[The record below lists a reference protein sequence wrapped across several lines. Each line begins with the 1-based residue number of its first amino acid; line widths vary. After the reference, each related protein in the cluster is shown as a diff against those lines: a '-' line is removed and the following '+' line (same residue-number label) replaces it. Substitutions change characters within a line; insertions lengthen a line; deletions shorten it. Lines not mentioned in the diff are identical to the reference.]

1 MRRVESQDYRLPVVP
16 AEVIDLG
23 VPAGVE
29 SLVDDLQPAR
39 PVEETGT
46 LDRRRRVLRNLLDQ
60 AATEA
65 RTVVKENRYT
75 DVDYQNEHGR
85 YYSSLFRSYPST
97 AKRLHFFIEPPPST
111 VGDPAAAASFQGLA
125 YRGYSVVR
133 PVPGAPVGRTMLAPP
148 RALADAVT
156 CLAVDRPNLFGVTHP
171 IEAMP
176 FTSQDGQL
184 GVCAHAAAWMVAYYH
199 RLRNGGARWLPG
211 DIAAAATP
219 SANHMRPVASD
230 GLTVEQ
236 LADTLRNLGLPCLLY
251 RPTNLPPGETLTKI
265 ALRYLDSSFPI
276 IVATDRH
283 AFVLIGYQSK
293 RTRLRRRVQF
303 VCHDD
308 DRGPYRPW
316 EPRSGQDTWRCLIV
330 PLPPDIYVPG
340 ERAEPLGRERL
351 RRQLMESSGEPRHG
365 SAPFSRRTQEA
376 CRKLLNQLN
385 GEVELVTSAVR
396 SNQMKSWMTERGAPA
411 DVADAYR
418 RIPMPKWVWVV
429 EAVRM
434 KDYAERRPS
443 VVAEV
448 LIDATD
454 HSRDMRTLA
463 WRVPGSMWH
472 WEPDTDYVG
481 EKRLS
486 DTGEVPLYSLS
497 ASAWRRPLDR
507 R

>member
-1 MRRVESQDYRLPVVP
+1 MRNNEPTSGLPPVAP
-16 AEVIDLG
+16 AEVLDLG
-23 VPAGVE
+23 LPAGVE
-29 SLVDDLQPAR
+29 SLIDGLQPAR
-39 PVEETGT
+39 PVEGART

-60 AATEA
+60 VATQA

-97 AKRLHFFIEPPPST
+97 ANRLHFFVEPPPAT
-111 VGDPAAAASFQGLA
+111 VGDPGAAASFQGLS

-148 RALADAVT
+148 CGLADAVT

-171 IEAMP
+171 VEAMP
-176 FTSQDGQL
+176 FISQDGQL

-219 SANHMRPVASD
+219 TANPMRPVASD

-236 LADTLRNLGLPCLLY
+236 LAETLRNLGLPCLIY
-251 RPTNLPPGETLTKI
+251 RPTNLPPGETLTKV
-265 ALRYLDSSFPI
+265 ALRYLDSSLPV
-276 IVATDRH
+276 IVATARH

-316 EPRSGQDTWRCLIV
+316 DPKRGQDPWQCLIV

-351 RRQLMESSGEPRHG
+351 RRQLMESSGPSRPG
-365 SAPFSRRTQEA
+365 TLPFSQETQAA
-376 CRKLLNQLN
+376 CRQLLKELN

-396 SNQMKSWMTERGAPA
+396 SNQLKSWMTERGAPA
-411 DVADAYR
+411 DVSDAYR
-418 RIPMPKWVWVV
+418 RLPMPKWVWVV

-434 KDYAERRPS
+434 KHYAAREPS
-443 VVAEV
+443 AVAEV

-481 EKRLS
+481 EKRLIEA
-486 DTGEVPLYSLS
+486 GEMALFSLS
-497 ASAWRRPLDR
+497 ASAWRRPSDQR
-507 R
+507 